1 MPDDFADIVREHQGM
16 VFRTLTRMIGPT
28 DTVADLAQEV
38 FLRLHRALPQF
49 GHRARLSTYLYR
61 IVVNVAQDEWAR
73 RRHPGHR
80 TLSLSDPGA
89 AWDDRLADGA
99 PTAQAVLE
107 RREVQAA
114 VDVLLEQL
122 PSAERAALV
131 LFHQEGRRYDE
142 IAAVLDVPVNTIR
155 THLHRG
161 RNRLAR
167 LVRERLGRDDV

>member
-1 MPDDFADIVREHQGM
+1 MPDDFADIVREHQAM
-16 VFRTLTRMIGPT
+16 VFRTLTRMLGHT
-28 DTVADLAQEV
+28 DAVPDLAQEV
-38 FLRLHRALPQF
+38 FLRLHRALPHF

-61 IVVNVAQDEWAR
+61 IVVNVAQDEWKR
-73 RRHPGHR
+73 RQRPDHR
-80 TLSLSDPGA
+80 AASLSDEDAG
-89 AWDDRLADGA
+89 WDRRLADQG

-114 VDVLLEQL
+114 VDALLDRL

-142 IAAVLDVPVNTIR
+142 IAAVLDVPVNTVR

-161 RNRLAR
+161 RSR
-167 LVRERLGRDDV
+167 